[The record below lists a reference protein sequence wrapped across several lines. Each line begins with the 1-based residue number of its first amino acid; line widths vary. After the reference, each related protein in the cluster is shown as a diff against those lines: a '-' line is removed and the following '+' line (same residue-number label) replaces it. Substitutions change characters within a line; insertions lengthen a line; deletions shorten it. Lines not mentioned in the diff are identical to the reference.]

1 MDHPRFVYK
10 SQSLWKSI
18 QSKVCHHCTSNP
30 AHQPFDLHTPH
41 DLRCRSWA
49 FAGVPGMMT
58 TSSLPPAT
66 VASLPAQLK
75 AISMTFCSRSMHRLF
90 LPLPP
95 CSCCLLPHPPPP
107 PPRPSYHA
115 PQVTLSV
122 GLTVCRGRGG
132 QRKRTA
138 QSTRA
143 LAPGGSCNCGLL
155 MMHRRQLAPAAAVS
169 ALAAAAVAAAAA
181 AACAP

>member
-18 QSKVCHHCTSNP
+18 QSKVRHHCTSNP
-30 AHQPFDLHTPH
+30 ALLLFHLH
-41 DLRCRSWA
+41 RRSCA
-49 FAGVPGMMT
+49 FAGAPGMMT

-75 AISMTFCSRSMHRLF
+75 AISMTFCSRSMHHLF

-115 PQVTLSV
+115 PPVTLSV

-143 LAPGGSCNCGLL
+143 LAPGGSCNCDLP
-155 MMHRRQLAPAAAVS
+155 MMRRRPLARAAAVS

-181 AACAP
+181 AA